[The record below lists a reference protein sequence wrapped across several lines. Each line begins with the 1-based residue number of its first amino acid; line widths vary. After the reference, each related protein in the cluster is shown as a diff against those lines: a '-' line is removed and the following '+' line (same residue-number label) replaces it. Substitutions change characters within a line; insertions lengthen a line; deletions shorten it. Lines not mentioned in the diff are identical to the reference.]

1 MMKTKIN
8 IGIAFI
14 FVMCVYSCRK
24 NPAPGP
30 QSELLKSYLIDGPW
44 QLISLT
50 NYCSSG
56 NISRYQGL
64 VADSVIFGFGPGTNA
79 SVNFTSITS
88 FIGGTKFQF
97 GYNIKDSAIICS
109 TDWKIGFSDT
119 LYIKSCSD
127 YSLVFQVRN
136 YSSNPNLNG
145 IEIDS
150 LKKTRFYH

>member
-1 MMKTKIN
+1 MKTKVI
-8 IGIAFI
+8 IGIVSL
-14 FVMCVYSCRK
+14 FVLCAYSCRK

-44 QLISLT
+44 QLNSLT
-50 NYCSSG
+50 NYSGSG
-56 NISRYQGL
+56 NISRYQGMIG
-64 VADSVIFGFGPGTNA
+64 DSLIFGFGPGTNA

-88 FIGGTKFQF
+88 FIGGTKYQC
-97 GYNIKDSAIICS
+97 GYNIKDSTVICS
-109 TDWKIGFSDT
+109 TAWKIGFSDT
-119 LYIKSCSD
+119 LFIKSCSD

-150 LKKTRFYH
+150 LKKIRFYH